1 MAQAARRREEKV
13 YAADDRASVIA
24 RPAIGCE
31 HRTVSK
37 DGRIL
42 CKKIVEGDNEVSP
55 NVCRDCPMRA
65 VNCEHLRFSLRLSS
79 PSPLTVRF
87 NGRTEIWDD
96 GPPAL
101 AFERAACAA
110 RVVPIHGPRA
120 CAGCTLRQ
128 EHLPAQPEPAAAEAA
143 GHPAKVVAFPGRQ
156 AGAAA
161 D

>member
-1 MAQAARRREEKV
+1 VA
-13 YAADDRASVIA
+13 A

-42 CKKIVEGDNEVSP
+42 CKKIVEGENEVSP

-79 PSPLTVRF
+79 PTPLTVRF

-110 RVVPIHGPRA
+110 RVVPIRDARA
-120 CAGCTLRQ
+120 CAGCTLRK
-128 EHLPAQPEPAAAEAA
+128 EHLPARSEPVE
-143 GHPAKVVAFPGRQ
+143 HPARVVAFPGRE
-156 AGAAA
+156 AVAAA

>member
-1 MAQAARRREEKV
+1 MEEMVYPAGGQAQGM
-13 YAADDRASVIA
+13 A

-42 CKKIVEGDNEVSP
+42 CTKIVEGDNEVSP

-65 VNCEHLRFSLRLSS
+65 VNCEHLCFSLRLSS

-96 GPPAL
+96 GPPQL
-101 AFERAACAA
+101 DFQRAACAA
-110 RVVPIHGPRA
+110 RVVPIYGPRA
-120 CAGCTLRQ
+120 CAGCALRK
-128 EHLPAQPEPAAAEAA
+128 EHLPALPDPVE
-143 GHPAKVVAFPGRQ
+143 HPAKVVTFPGRE
-156 AGAAA
+156 AVAAA

>member
-1 MAQAARRREEKV
+1 MAQAARRLEEMV
-13 YAADDRASVIA
+13 YPASGQVQGLA

-42 CKKIVEGDNEVSP
+42 CTKIVEGDNEVSP

-87 NGRTEIWDD
+87 NGRTEVWDD
-96 GPPAL
+96 GPPRL
-101 AFERAACAA
+101 SFHHAACAA

-120 CAGCTLRQ
+120 CAGCALRQ
-128 EHLPAQPEPAAAEAA
+128 EHLPAAPPTEALDPA
-143 GHPAKVVAFPGRQ
+143 GPPARVVAFPGRE
-156 AGAAA
+156 AVAAA